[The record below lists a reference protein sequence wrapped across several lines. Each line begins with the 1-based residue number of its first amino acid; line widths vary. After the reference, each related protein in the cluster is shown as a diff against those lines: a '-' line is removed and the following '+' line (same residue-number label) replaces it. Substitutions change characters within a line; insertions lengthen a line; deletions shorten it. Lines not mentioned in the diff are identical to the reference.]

1 MPVSIDPAFSVFKLV
16 DRLKNQNTILR
27 HRQAMS
33 EVSYEIENATLLD
46 GAHTRIF
53 AGFQRMSKFVP
64 QIPRY
69 TKMAAQA
76 ESVYVFGIPD
86 TELPSIPNITY
97 IPLAT
102 TDQLAKE
109 WFLVS
114 YGIDYAS
121 ALATQELTRIDD
133 PDDQRQFNGVW
144 TFNVSL
150 VSILEEW
157 LSNTV
162 DARVL
167 GVKGEKMN
175 HDRRTMLIGHN
186 LSRLIDRAQRVKPR
200 TQTELK
206 TTIQG
211 EIEPQAKE
219 NSD

>member
-1 MPVSIDPAFSVFKLV
+1 MPVSIDPAFSIYKLV

-27 HRQAMS
+27 HRQSMS

-69 TKMAAQA
+69 TKMALQA

-97 IPLAT
+97 VPLEA

-133 PDDQRQFNGVW
+133 PDEQRQFNGVW

-150 VSILEEW
+150 
-157 LSNTV
+157 
-162 DARVL
+162 
-167 GVKGEKMN
+167 
-175 HDRRTMLIGHN
+175 
-186 LSRLIDRAQRVKPR
+186 
-200 TQTELK
+200 
-206 TTIQG
+206 
-211 EIEPQAKE
+211 
-219 NSD
+219 